1 MPNVAWISADYSQHT
16 DPPEPNGCTWYRCVL
31 PSREVAKSG
40 IDTGVGMPAANPE
53 MGMGIAYEDGMLAGW
68 DINVFKLLMH
78 EQVIHFM
85 TTMQENGQTI
95 GVDIDDFHAGLHAE
109 NVAAGLTD
117 PLRNPEVN
125 RAWYEQIIRRADF
138 VTVSTAFLA
147 DYYEARCRDVRLVR
161 NGIDVERWEQRDVSG
176 EPIIGW
182 VGATPWRSGDIETL
196 RDWLPALVDDTGV
209 MVHHSG
215 HIPKMEKP
223 FGERAGL
230 RRVRTAEMQLVK
242 NYPLLFDHLNIG
254 LVPLVPM
261 DFNEAKS
268 NIKGLEYAA
277 AGIPFV
283 AYPTEEYRLLA
294 DSGVGRLAETPDE
307 WRDHVLE
314 LLDEDVRVAEGA
326 RIREIVACEW
336 SMEVR
341 GPEWVTAV
349 SG

>member
-1 MPNVAWISADYSQHT
+1 MPNVAWISADYSQLV

-31 PSREVAKSG
+31 PSREVAKHG

-53 MGMGIAYEDGMLAGW
+53 LGMGIAYEDGMLAGW

-78 EQVIHFM
+78 ESVLEFM
-85 TTMQENGQTI
+85 TIMQRNGQTI
-95 GVDIDDFHAGLHAE
+95 AVDVDDFHAGLHDE
-109 NVAAGLTD
+109 NVAEGLTN
-117 PLRNPEVN
+117 PLKNPQVN

-138 VTVSTAFLA
+138 VTVSTEFLA
-147 DYYEARCRDVRLVR
+147 DYYDARVRDVRLVR
-161 NGIDVERWEQRDVSG
+161 NGVDVDRWEQRDVSG

-182 VGATPWRSGDIETL
+182 VGATPWRSGDLETL
-196 RDWLPALVDDTGV
+196 RDWLPGFVDDHGV

-215 HIPKMEKP
+215 HIDKMPKP

-230 RRVRTAEMQLVK
+230 KRVRTAPMQLVK
-242 NYPLLFDHLNIG
+242 DYPRLFEFFNIG
-254 LVPLVPM
+254 LVPLVDMP
-261 DFNEAKS
+261 FNEAKS

-277 AGIPFV
+277 SGIPFV

-294 DSGVGRLAETPDE
+294 AAGVGRLASTPDE
-307 WRDHVLE
+307 WRDHVKE
-314 LLDEDVRVAEGA
+314 LLDESVRVEEGA
-326 RIREIVACEW
+326 RIREIVARDW
-336 SMEVR
+336 SMEAR